1 MPPSQP
7 ISAGE
12 FANPC
17 PRGRCLARSWGSG
30 LGRSLLR
37 KFFRGLKKLLKS
49 CKQFELL
56 TLVHCTLGSPRPM
69 ACDHPKRGPRGCRA
83 SLDLL
88 RTTHGLRR
96 GEIWAASIGRRKWI
110 SVSRVLR
117 GVCFVAE
124 PCERSARRYQM
135 SRMRDEHHMGSFL
148 GRYPFGPKHFEG
160 FPDFPVHPIV
170 HPNSSAQSLTPLKR
184 YRSQRLT
191 RKLCRV

>member
-30 LGRSLLR
+30 LGRSLLILITR
-37 KFFRGLKKLLKS
+37 VLSRP
-49 CKQFELL
+49 QELQ
-56 TLVHCTLGSPRPM
+56 TTRTADTCTLRTGSPRPM

-124 PCERSARRYQM
+124 RARDPREDFSDLEDARRAPHGF
-135 SRMRDEHHMGSFL
+135 SSWRM
-148 GRYPFGPKHFEG
+148 
-160 FPDFPVHPIV
+160 
-170 HPNSSAQSLTPLKR
+170 PLR
-184 YRSQRLT
+184 TEAL
-191 RKLCRV
+191 

>member
-30 LGRSLLR
+30 LGRSLLILITR
-37 KFFRGLKKLLKS
+37 VLSRP
-49 CKQFELL
+49 QELQ
-56 TLVHCTLGSPRPM
+56 TTRTADTCTLRTGSPRPM